1 MLSEQTKE
9 IVKQTVPVLEE
20 HGNEITKVF
29 YERMF
34 EAHPELLNIFN
45 KSNQKQGKQQ
55 TALAQTVLA
64 AAKHIDHLEAIVPNV
79 NQIAHKHRALQVKEE
94 HYPIVGEFLLKAIKE
109 VLGDAATDDIMN
121 AWEEAYGE
129 IAGVFIQMEKA
140 MYEQAAWE
148 DFKSFKITNI
158 EYQGTSMKSFEV
170 EPVENIKVPD
180 LVAGQYITVRIKP
193 TNDDNLA
200 LRHYSI
206 YSVKNDGKI
215 RFAVKK
221 EGFGEKKGLVSHDLH
236 NSYSVGDTIEI
247 SAPAGDFKVES
258 ADDKKILLLSS
269 GAGVTPMLAMLED
282 EGYKGKEV
290 HFVHVNESE
299 KDVPFKDEIAALNA
313 MNNNVKV
320 TYHLKERDGYLT
332 SDELKAWIDK
342 DVDIYLCGGITFM
355 DTIFDELSKLNINQS
370 DVHFE
375 PFGPK
380 MSITNV

>member
-29 YERMF
+29 YERLF

-64 AAKHIDHLEAIVPNV
+64 AAKHIDQLEAIVPNV

-94 HYPIVGEFLLKAIKE
+94 HYPIVGEYLLKAIKE

-158 EYQGTSMKSFEV
+158 EDQGTSMKSFEV
-170 EPVENIKVPD
+170 EPEENIKVPD

-193 TNDDNLA
+193 TNDENLA

-221 EGFGEKKGLVSHDLH
+221 EGIGEKKGLVSHDLH
-236 NSYSVGDTIEI
+236 NNYSVGDTIEI

-258 ADDKKILLLSS
+258 ADDKRILLLSS

-332 SDELKAWIDK
+332 SDELEAWIDK

>member
-9 IVKQTVPVLEE
+9 IVKQTVPVLEQY
-20 HGNEITKVF
+20 GNEITKVF
-29 YERMF
+29 YQRMF

-64 AAKHIDHLEAIVPNV
+64 AAKHIDHLEVIVPNV

-129 IAGVFIQMEKA
+129 IAGVFIQMEKS
-140 MYEQAAWE
+140 MYEAAAWD
-148 DFKSFKITNI
+148 DFKSFKIANI
-158 EYQGTSMKSFEV
+158 EDQGTSMKSFEV
-170 EPVENIKVPD
+170 EPVNNIKIPE

-215 RFAVKK
+215 RFAVKR
-221 EGFGEKKGLVSHDLH
+221 EGEGEKKGLVSHDLH
-236 NSYSVGDTIEI
+236 DKYSIGDTIEL

-258 ADDKKILLLSS
+258 EKDKTLLLLSS
-269 GAGVTPMLAMLED
+269 GAGVTPMFAMLED
-282 EGYKGKEV
+282 EAYKGRNV
-290 HFVHVNESE
+290 HFVHVNEAE
-299 KDVPFKDEIAALNA
+299 KDVPFKEEVDALNA
-313 MNNNVKV
+313 MNENVEV
-320 TYHLKERDGYLT
+320 TYHLKEKDGYLT
-332 SDELKAWIDK
+332 SNELNNWINE

-355 DTIFDELSKLNINQS
+355 DTIFDELEKLNIGQA

>member
-9 IVKQTVPVLEE
+9 IVKQTVPVLEQY
-20 HGNEITKVF
+20 GNEITKVF
-29 YERMF
+29 YQRMF

-64 AAKHIDHLEAIVPNV
+64 AAKHIDHLEVIVPNV

-129 IAGVFIQMEKA
+129 IAGVFIQMEKS
-140 MYEQAAWE
+140 MYEAAAWD
-148 DFKSFKITNI
+148 DFKSFKIANI
-158 EYQGTSMKSFEV
+158 EDQGTSMKSFEV
-170 EPVENIKVPD
+170 QPVNNIKIPE

-215 RFAVKK
+215 RFAVKR
-221 EGFGEKKGLVSHDLH
+221 EGEGEKKGLVSHDLH
-236 NSYSVGDTIEI
+236 DKYSIGDTIEL

-258 ADDKKILLLSS
+258 EKDKTLLLLSS
-269 GAGVTPMLAMLED
+269 GAGVTPMFAMLED
-282 EGYKGKEV
+282 EAYKGRNV
-290 HFVHVNESE
+290 HFVHVNEAE
-299 KDVPFKDEIAALNA
+299 KDVPFKEEVDALNA
-313 MNNNVKV
+313 MNENVEV
-320 TYHLKERDGYLT
+320 TYHLKEKDGYLT
-332 SDELKAWIDK
+332 SNELSNWINE

-355 DTIFDELSKLNINQS
+355 DTIFDELEKLNIGQA

>member
-9 IVKQTVPVLEE
+9 IVKQTVPVLEQY
-20 HGNEITKVF
+20 GNEITKVF
-29 YERMF
+29 YQRMF

-64 AAKHIDHLEAIVPNV
+64 AAKHIDHLEVIVPNV

-129 IAGVFIQMEKA
+129 IAGVFIQMEKS
-140 MYEQAAWE
+140 MYEAAAWD
-148 DFKSFKITNI
+148 DFKSFKIANI
-158 EYQGTSMKSFEV
+158 EDQGTSMKSFEV
-170 EPVENIKVPD
+170 EPVNNIKIPE

-215 RFAVKK
+215 RFAVKR
-221 EGFGEKKGLVSHDLH
+221 EGEGEKKGLVSHDLH
-236 NSYSVGDTIEI
+236 DKYSIGDTIEL

-258 ADDKKILLLSS
+258 EKGKTLLLLSS
-269 GAGVTPMLAMLED
+269 GTGVTPMFAMLED
-282 EGYKGKEV
+282 EAYKGRNV
-290 HFVHVNESE
+290 HFVHVNEAE
-299 KDVPFKDEIAALNA
+299 KDVPFKEELDALNA
-313 MNNNVKV
+313 MNENVEV
-320 TYHLKERDGYLT
+320 TYHLKEKDGYLT
-332 SDELKAWIDK
+332 SNELSNWINE

-355 DTIFDELSKLNINQS
+355 DTIFDELEKLNIGQA

>member
-9 IVKQTVPVLEE
+9 IVKQTVPVLEQY
-20 HGNEITKVF
+20 GNEITKVF
-29 YERMF
+29 YQRMF

-64 AAKHIDHLEAIVPNV
+64 AAKHIDHLEVIVPNV

-129 IAGVFIQMEKA
+129 IAGVFIQMEKS
-140 MYEQAAWE
+140 MYEAAAWD
-148 DFKSFKITNI
+148 DFKSFKIANI
-158 EYQGTSMKSFEV
+158 EDQGTSMKSFEV
-170 EPVENIKVPD
+170 EPVNNIKIPE

-215 RFAVKK
+215 RFAVKR
-221 EGFGEKKGLVSHDLH
+221 EGEGEKKGLVSHDLH
-236 NSYSVGDTIEI
+236 DKYSIGDTIEL
-247 SAPAGDFKVES
+247 SAPAGDFKIES
-258 ADDKKILLLSS
+258 EKGKTLLLLSS
-269 GAGVTPMLAMLED
+269 GAGVTPMFAMLED
-282 EGYKGKEV
+282 EAYKGRNV
-290 HFVHVNESE
+290 HFVHVNEAE
-299 KDVPFKDEIAALNA
+299 KDVPFKEEVDALNA
-313 MNNNVKV
+313 MNENVEV
-320 TYHLKERDGYLT
+320 TYHLKEKDGYLT
-332 SDELKAWIDK
+332 SNELSNWINE

-355 DTIFDELSKLNINQS
+355 DTIFDELEKLNIGQA

>member
-9 IVKQTVPVLEE
+9 IVKQTVPVLEQY
-20 HGNEITKVF
+20 GNEITKVF
-29 YERMF
+29 YQRMF

-64 AAKHIDHLEAIVPNV
+64 AAKHIDHLEVIVPNV

-129 IAGVFIQMEKA
+129 IAGVFIQMEKS
-140 MYEQAAWE
+140 MYEAAAWD
-148 DFKSFKITNI
+148 DFKSFKIANI
-158 EYQGTSMKSFEV
+158 EDQGTSMKSFEV
-170 EPVENIKVPD
+170 EPVNNIKIPE

-215 RFAVKK
+215 RFAVKR
-221 EGFGEKKGLVSHDLH
+221 EGEGEKKGLVSHDLH
-236 NSYSVGDTIEI
+236 DKYSIGDTIEL

-258 ADDKKILLLSS
+258 EKGKTLLLLSS
-269 GAGVTPMLAMLED
+269 GAGVTPMFAMLED
-282 EGYKGKEV
+282 EAYKGRNV
-290 HFVHVNESE
+290 HFVHVNEAE
-299 KDVPFKDEIAALNA
+299 KDVPFKEEVDALNA
-313 MNNNVKV
+313 MNENVEV
-320 TYHLKERDGYLT
+320 TYHLKEKDGYLT
-332 SDELKAWIDK
+332 SNELSNWINE

-355 DTIFDELSKLNINQS
+355 DTIFDELEKLNIGQA

>member
-9 IVKQTVPVLEE
+9 IVKQTVPVLEQY
-20 HGNEITKVF
+20 GNEITKVF
-29 YERMF
+29 YQRMF

-64 AAKHIDHLEAIVPNV
+64 AAKHIDHLEVIVPNV

-129 IAGVFIQMEKA
+129 IAGVFIQMEKS
-140 MYEQAAWE
+140 MYEAAAWD
-148 DFKSFKITNI
+148 DFKSFKIANI
-158 EYQGTSMKSFEV
+158 EDQGTSMKSFEV
-170 EPVENIKVPD
+170 EPVDNIKVPE

-215 RFAVKK
+215 RFAVKR
-221 EGFGEKKGLVSHDLH
+221 EGEGEKKGLVSHDLH
-236 NSYSVGDTIEI
+236 DKYSIGDTIEL

-258 ADDKKILLLSS
+258 EKGKTLLLLSS
-269 GAGVTPMLAMLED
+269 GAGVTPMFAMLED
-282 EGYKGKEV
+282 EAYKGRNV
-290 HFVHVNESE
+290 HFVHVNEAE
-299 KDVPFKDEIAALNA
+299 KDVPFKEEVDALNA
-313 MNNNVKV
+313 MNENVEV
-320 TYHLKERDGYLT
+320 TYHLKEKDGYLT
-332 SDELKAWIDK
+332 SNELSNWINE

-355 DTIFDELSKLNINQS
+355 DTIFDELEKLNIGQA

>member
-9 IVKQTVPVLEE
+9 IVKQTVPVLEQY
-20 HGNEITKVF
+20 GNEITKVF
-29 YERMF
+29 YQRMF
-34 EAHPELLNIFN
+34 ETHPELLNIFN

-64 AAKHIDHLEAIVPNV
+64 AAKHIDHLEVIVPNV

-109 VLGDAATDDIMN
+109 VLGDAATVDIMN

-129 IAGVFIQMEKA
+129 IAGVFIQMEKS
-140 MYEQAAWE
+140 MYEAAAWD
-148 DFKSFKITNI
+148 DFKSFKIANI
-158 EYQGTSMKSFEV
+158 EDQGTSMKSFEV
-170 EPVENIKVPD
+170 EPVNNIKIPE

-215 RFAVKK
+215 RFAVKR
-221 EGFGEKKGLVSHDLH
+221 EGEGEKKGLVSHDLH
-236 NSYSVGDTIEI
+236 DKYSIGDTIEL

-258 ADDKKILLLSS
+258 EKDKTLLLLSS
-269 GAGVTPMLAMLED
+269 GAGVTPMFAMLED
-282 EGYKGKEV
+282 EAYKGRNV
-290 HFVHVNESE
+290 HFVHVNEAE
-299 KDVPFKDEIAALNA
+299 KDVPFKEEVDALNA
-313 MNNNVKV
+313 MNENVEV
-320 TYHLKERDGYLT
+320 TYHLKEKDGYLT
-332 SDELKAWIDK
+332 SNELSNWINE

-355 DTIFDELSKLNINQS
+355 DTIFDELEKLNIGQA

>member
-9 IVKQTVPVLEE
+9 IVKQTVPVLEQY
-20 HGNEITKVF
+20 GNEITKVF
-29 YERMF
+29 YQRMF

-64 AAKHIDHLEAIVPNV
+64 AAKHIDHLEVIVPNV

-129 IAGVFIQMEKA
+129 IAGVFIQMEKS
-140 MYEQAAWE
+140 MYEAAAWD
-148 DFKSFKITNI
+148 DFKSFKIANI
-158 EYQGTSMKSFEV
+158 EDQGTSMKSFEV
-170 EPVENIKVPD
+170 EPVNNIKIPE

-215 RFAVKK
+215 RFAVKR
-221 EGFGEKKGLVSHDLH
+221 EGEGEKKGLVSHDLH
-236 NSYSVGDTIEI
+236 DKYSIGDTIEL

-258 ADDKKILLLSS
+258 EKDKTLLLLSS
-269 GAGVTPMLAMLED
+269 GAGVTPMFAMLED
-282 EGYKGKEV
+282 EAYKGRNV
-290 HFVHVNESE
+290 HFVHVNEAE
-299 KDVPFKDEIAALNA
+299 KDVPFKEEVDALNA
-313 MNNNVKV
+313 MNENVEV
-320 TYHLKERDGYLT
+320 TYHLKEKDGYLT
-332 SDELKAWIDK
+332 SNELSNWINE

-355 DTIFDELSKLNINQS
+355 DTIFDELEKLNIGQA

-380 MSITNV
+380 MSITSV

>member
-9 IVKQTVPVLEE
+9 IVKQTVPVLEQY
-20 HGNEITKVF
+20 GNEITKVF
-29 YERMF
+29 YEKLF

-64 AAKHIDHLEAIVPNV
+64 AAKHIDQLEAIVPNV

-94 HYPIVGEFLLKAIKE
+94 HYPIVGEYLLKAIKE

-129 IAGVFIQMEKA
+129 IASVFIQMEKA
-140 MYEQAAWE
+140 MYEQAAWD

-158 EYQGTSMKSFEV
+158 EDQGTSMKSFEV
-170 EPVENIKVPD
+170 EPEENIKVPV
-180 LVAGQYITVRIKP
+180 LIAGQYITVRIKP
-193 TNDDNLA
+193 TNDENLA

-206 YSVKNDGKI
+206 FSVKNDGKI
-215 RFAVKK
+215 RFAVKR
-221 EGFGEKKGLVSHDLH
+221 EGAGEKKGLVSHDLH
-236 NSYSVGDTIEI
+236 DSYSVGDTLEI

-258 ADDKKILLLSS
+258 PEDKKLLLLSS

-282 EGYKGKEV
+282 EGYKGRDV

-299 KDVPFKDEIAALNA
+299 ADVPFKKEIDALNV
-313 MNNNVKV
+313 MNNNVEV
-320 TYHLKERDGYLT
+320 TYHLRERDGYLT
-332 SDELKAWIDK
+332 SDELKTWINE
-342 DVDIYLCGGITFM
+342 DVEIYLCGGITFM
-355 DTIFDELSKLNINQS
+355 DTIFEELNKLNIDQS
-370 DVHFE
+370 GVHFE

>member
-9 IVKQTVPVLEE
+9 IVKQTVPVLEQY
-20 HGNEITKVF
+20 GNEITKVF
-29 YERMF
+29 YQRMF

-64 AAKHIDHLEAIVPNV
+64 AAKHIDHLEVIVPNV

-129 IAGVFIQMEKA
+129 IAGVFIQMEKS
-140 MYEQAAWE
+140 MYEAAAWD
-148 DFKSFKITNI
+148 DFKSFKIANI
-158 EYQGTSMKSFEV
+158 EDQGTSMKSFEV
-170 EPVENIKVPD
+170 EPVNNIKIPE

-215 RFAVKK
+215 RFAVKR
-221 EGFGEKKGLVSHDLH
+221 EGEGEKKGLVSHDLH
-236 NSYSVGDTIEI
+236 DKYSIGDTIEL

-258 ADDKKILLLSS
+258 EKDKTLLLLSS
-269 GAGVTPMLAMLED
+269 GAGVTPMFAMLED
-282 EGYKGKEV
+282 EAYKGRNV
-290 HFVHVNESE
+290 HFVHVNEAE
-299 KDVPFKDEIAALNA
+299 KDVPFKEEVDALNA
-313 MNNNVKV
+313 MNENVEV
-320 TYHLKERDGYLT
+320 TYHLKEKDGYLT
-332 SDELKAWIDK
+332 SNELSNWINE

-355 DTIFDELSKLNINQS
+355 DTIFDELEKLNIGQA

>member
-1 MLSEQTKE
+1 MLSEKTRE
-9 IVKQTVPVLEE
+9 IVKETVPVLEQY
-20 HGNEITKVF
+20 GTEITKVF

-109 VLGDAATDDIMN
+109 VLGDAATDEIMN

-129 IAGVFIQMEKA
+129 IASVFIAMEKE
-140 MYEQAAWE
+140 MYQKAAWE
-148 DFKSFKITNI
+148 DFKSFKITHI
-158 EYQGTSMKSFEV
+158 QDQGHDMKSFEV
-170 EPVENIKVPD
+170 EPVEEIEIPK
-180 LVAGQYITVRIKP
+180 LIAGQYVTVRVKP
-193 TNDDNLA
+193 SNDENLA

-206 YSVKNDGKI
+206 YSVKEDGKL
-215 RFAVKK
+215 RFAVKR
-221 EGFGEKKGLVSHDLH
+221 EGSNDKKGLVSHDLH
-236 NSYSVGDTIEI
+236 DNYSIGDTIEI

-258 ADDKKILLLSS
+258 EDNKTLLLLSS
-269 GAGVTPMLAMLED
+269 GAGITPMMSMLED
-282 EGYKGKEV
+282 ESFKGRHV
-290 HFVHVNESE
+290 HFVHVNETE
-299 KDVPFKDEIAALNA
+299 QAIPFKDEVSAISAVSND
-313 MNNNVKV
+313 VKV
-320 TYHLKERDGYLT
+320 TYHLKDKDGYLT
-332 SDELKAWIDK
+332 SENLKHWIDGNT
-342 DVDIYLCGGITFM
+342 DIYLCGGMMFM
-355 DTIFDELSKLNINQS
+355 DTIFEELSKLNIDQS

>member
-9 IVKQTVPVLEE
+9 IVKQTVPVLEQY
-20 HGNEITKVF
+20 GNEITKVF
-29 YERMF
+29 YQRMF

-64 AAKHIDHLEAIVPNV
+64 AAKHIDHLEVIVPNV

-129 IAGVFIQMEKA
+129 IAGVFIQMEKS
-140 MYEQAAWE
+140 MYEAAAWD
-148 DFKSFKITNI
+148 DFKSFKIANI
-158 EYQGTSMKSFEV
+158 EDQGTSMKSFEV
-170 EPVENIKVPD
+170 EPVNNIKIPE

-215 RFAVKK
+215 RFAVKH
-221 EGFGEKKGLVSHDLH
+221 EGEGEKKGLVSHDLH
-236 NSYSVGDTIEI
+236 DKYSIGDTIEL

-258 ADDKKILLLSS
+258 EKGKTLLLLSS
-269 GAGVTPMLAMLED
+269 GAGVTPMFAMLED
-282 EGYKGKEV
+282 EAYKGRNV
-290 HFVHVNESE
+290 HFVHVNEAE
-299 KDVPFKDEIAALNA
+299 KDVPFKEEVDALNA
-313 MNNNVKV
+313 MNENVEV
-320 TYHLKERDGYLT
+320 TYHLKEKDGYLT
-332 SDELKAWIDK
+332 SNELSNWINE

-355 DTIFDELSKLNINQS
+355 DTIFDELEKLNIGQA

>member
-9 IVKQTVPVLEE
+9 IVKQTVPVLEQY
-20 HGNEITKVF
+20 GNEITKVF
-29 YERMF
+29 YQRMF

-64 AAKHIDHLEAIVPNV
+64 AAKHIDHLEVIVPNV

-129 IAGVFIQMEKA
+129 IAGVFIQMEKS
-140 MYEQAAWE
+140 MYEAAAWD
-148 DFKSFKITNI
+148 DFKSFKIANI
-158 EYQGTSMKSFEV
+158 EDQSTSMKSFEV
-170 EPVENIKVPD
+170 EPVNNIKIPE

-215 RFAVKK
+215 RFAVKR
-221 EGFGEKKGLVSHDLH
+221 EGEGEKKGLVSHDLH
-236 NSYSVGDTIEI
+236 DKYSIGDTIEL

-258 ADDKKILLLSS
+258 EKGKTLLLLSS
-269 GAGVTPMLAMLED
+269 GAGVTPMFAMLED
-282 EGYKGKEV
+282 EAYKGRNV
-290 HFVHVNESE
+290 HFVHVNEAE
-299 KDVPFKDEIAALNA
+299 KDVPFKEEVDALNA
-313 MNNNVKV
+313 MNENVEV
-320 TYHLKERDGYLT
+320 TYHLKEKDGYLT
-332 SDELKAWIDK
+332 SNELSNWINE

-355 DTIFDELSKLNINQS
+355 DTIFDELEKLNIGQA

>member
-9 IVKQTVPVLEE
+9 IVKQTVPVLEQY
-20 HGNEITKVF
+20 GNEITKVF
-29 YERMF
+29 YQRMF

-64 AAKHIDHLEAIVPNV
+64 AAKHIDHLEVIVPNV

-129 IAGVFIQMEKA
+129 IAGVFIQMEKS
-140 MYEQAAWE
+140 MYEAAAWD
-148 DFKSFKITNI
+148 DFKSFKIANI
-158 EYQGTSMKSFEV
+158 EDQGTSMKSFEV
-170 EPVENIKVPD
+170 EPVNNIKIPE

-215 RFAVKK
+215 RFAVKR
-221 EGFGEKKGLVSHDLH
+221 EGEGEKKGLVSHDLH
-236 NSYSVGDTIEI
+236 DKYSIGDTIEL

-258 ADDKKILLLSS
+258 DKDKKLLLLSS
-269 GAGVTPMLAMLED
+269 GAGVTPMFAMLED
-282 EGYKGKEV
+282 EAYKGRNV
-290 HFVHVNESE
+290 HFVHVNEAE
-299 KDVPFKDEIAALNA
+299 KDVPFKEEVDALNA
-313 MNNNVKV
+313 MNENVEV
-320 TYHLKERDGYLT
+320 TYHLKEKDGYLT
-332 SDELKAWIDK
+332 SNELSNWINE

-355 DTIFDELSKLNINQS
+355 DTIFDELEKLNIGQA

>member
-9 IVKQTVPVLEE
+9 IVKQTVPVLEQY
-20 HGNEITKVF
+20 GNDITKVF
-29 YERMF
+29 YQRMF

-64 AAKHIDHLEAIVPNV
+64 AAKHIDHLEVIVPNV

-129 IAGVFIQMEKA
+129 IAGVFIQMEKS
-140 MYEQAAWE
+140 MYEAAAWD
-148 DFKSFKITNI
+148 DFKSFKIANI
-158 EYQGTSMKSFEV
+158 EDQGTSMKSFEV
-170 EPVENIKVPD
+170 EPVNNIKIPE

-215 RFAVKK
+215 RFAVKR
-221 EGFGEKKGLVSHDLH
+221 EGEGEKKGLVSHDLH
-236 NSYSVGDTIEI
+236 DKYSIGDTIEL

-258 ADDKKILLLSS
+258 EKDKTLLLLSS
-269 GAGVTPMLAMLED
+269 GAGVTPMFAMLED
-282 EGYKGKEV
+282 EAYKGRNV
-290 HFVHVNESE
+290 HFVHVNEAE
-299 KDVPFKDEIAALNA
+299 KDVPFKEEVDALNA
-313 MNNNVKV
+313 MNENVEV
-320 TYHLKERDGYLT
+320 TYHLKEKDGYLT
-332 SDELKAWIDK
+332 SNELSNWINE

-355 DTIFDELSKLNINQS
+355 DTIFDELEKLNIGQA

>member
-9 IVKQTVPVLEE
+9 IVKQTVPVLEQY
-20 HGNEITKVF
+20 GNEITKVF
-29 YERMF
+29 YQRMF

-64 AAKHIDHLEAIVPNV
+64 AAKHIDHLEVIVPNV

-109 VLGDAATDDIMN
+109 VLDDAATDDIMN

-129 IAGVFIQMEKA
+129 IAGVFIQMEKS
-140 MYEQAAWE
+140 MYEAAAWD
-148 DFKSFKITNI
+148 DFKSFKIANI
-158 EYQGTSMKSFEV
+158 EDQGTSMKSFEV
-170 EPVENIKVPD
+170 EPVNNIKIPE

-215 RFAVKK
+215 RFAVKR
-221 EGFGEKKGLVSHDLH
+221 EGEGEKKGLVSHDLH
-236 NSYSVGDTIEI
+236 DKYSIGDTIEL

-258 ADDKKILLLSS
+258 EKGKTLLLLSS
-269 GAGVTPMLAMLED
+269 GAGVTPMFAMLED
-282 EGYKGKEV
+282 EAYKGRNV
-290 HFVHVNESE
+290 HFVHVNEAE
-299 KDVPFKDEIAALNA
+299 KDVPFKEEVDALNA
-313 MNNNVKV
+313 MNENVEV
-320 TYHLKERDGYLT
+320 TYHLKEKDGYLT
-332 SDELKAWIDK
+332 SNELSNWINE

-355 DTIFDELSKLNINQS
+355 DTIFDELEKLNIGQA

>member
-9 IVKQTVPVLEE
+9 IVKQTVPVLEQY
-20 HGNEITKVF
+20 GNEITKVF
-29 YERMF
+29 YQRMF

-64 AAKHIDHLEAIVPNV
+64 AAKHIDHLEVIVPNV

-129 IAGVFIQMEKA
+129 IAGVFIQMEKS
-140 MYEQAAWE
+140 MYEAAAWD
-148 DFKSFKITNI
+148 DFKSFKIANI
-158 EYQGTSMKSFEV
+158 EDQGTSMKSFEV
-170 EPVENIKVPD
+170 EPVNNIKIPE

-215 RFAVKK
+215 RFAVKR
-221 EGFGEKKGLVSHDLH
+221 EGEGEKKGLVSHDLH
-236 NSYSVGDTIEI
+236 DKYSIGDTIEL

-258 ADDKKILLLSS
+258 EKGKTLLLLSS
-269 GAGVTPMLAMLED
+269 GAGVTPMFAMLED
-282 EGYKGKEV
+282 EAYKGRNV
-290 HFVHVNESE
+290 HFVHVNEAE
-299 KDVPFKDEIAALNA
+299 KDVPFKEEVDALNA
-313 MNNNVKV
+313 MNENVEV
-320 TYHLKERDGYLT
+320 TYHLKEKDGYLT
-332 SDELKAWIDK
+332 SNELSNWINE

-355 DTIFDELSKLNINQS
+355 DTIFDELEKLNIGQA
-370 DVHFE
+370 DLHFE

>member
-9 IVKQTVPVLEE
+9 IVKQTVPVLEQY
-20 HGNEITKVF
+20 GNEITKVF
-29 YERMF
+29 YQRMF

-64 AAKHIDHLEAIVPNV
+64 AAKHIDHLEVIVPNV

-129 IAGVFIQMEKA
+129 IAGVFIQMEKS
-140 MYEQAAWE
+140 MYEAAAWD
-148 DFKSFKITNI
+148 DFKSFKIANI
-158 EYQGTSMKSFEV
+158 EDQGTSMKSFEV
-170 EPVENIKVPD
+170 EPVNNIKIPE

-215 RFAVKK
+215 RFAVKR
-221 EGFGEKKGLVSHDLH
+221 EGEGEKKGLVSHDLH
-236 NSYSVGDTIEI
+236 DKYSIGDTIEL

-258 ADDKKILLLSS
+258 EKGKTLLLLSS
-269 GAGVTPMLAMLED
+269 GAGVTPMFAMLED
-282 EGYKGKEV
+282 EAYKGRNV
-290 HFVHVNESE
+290 HFVHVNEAE
-299 KDVPFKDEIAALNA
+299 KDVPFKEELDALNA
-313 MNNNVKV
+313 MNENVEV
-320 TYHLKERDGYLT
+320 TYHLKEKDGYLT
-332 SDELKAWIDK
+332 SNELSNWINE

-355 DTIFDELSKLNINQS
+355 DTIFDELEKLNIGQA

>member
-9 IVKQTVPVLEE
+9 IVKQTVPVLEQY
-20 HGNEITKVF
+20 GNEITKVF
-29 YERMF
+29 YQRMF

-140 MYEQAAWE
+140 MYEAAAWD

-158 EYQGTSMKSFEV
+158 EDQGTSMKSFEV
-170 EPVENIKVPD
+170 EPVDNIKIPE

-206 YSVKNDGKI
+206 YSVKNDGKL
-215 RFAVKK
+215 RFAVKR
-221 EGFGEKKGLVSHDLH
+221 EGEGEKKGLVSHDLH
-236 NSYSVGDTIEI
+236 DKYSVGDTIEL

-258 ADDKKILLLSS
+258 EKDKKLLLLSS

-282 EGYKGKEV
+282 EAYKGRNV
-290 HFVHVNESE
+290 HFVHVNEAE
-299 KDVPFKDEIAALNA
+299 KDVPFKEEVDALNA
-313 MNNNVKV
+313 MNENVEV
-320 TYHLKERDGYLT
+320 TYHLKEKDGYLT
-332 SDELKAWIDK
+332 SNELSNWINE

-355 DTIFDELSKLNINQS
+355 DTIFDELEKLNIGQA